1 MDVWERKH
9 RQMRL
14 ARWSAAHALLATI
27 GAVAALAWGFW
38 LFAAGFV
45 VFALIDVRM
54 MRKNYRRARA
64 QF

>member
-1 MDVWERKH
+1 MDPWEIKH
-9 RQMRL
+9 RQMCL
-14 ARWSAAHALLATI
+14 ARQCAAHALLAAI

-45 VFALIDVRM
+45 VFALIDVRL

-64 QF
+64 RF